1 VLRLAPLQGY
11 LLAWAGYGLFERN
24 RPASFRYP
32 LFSFRGDWCLW
43 WEILR
48 GRIEL

>member
-1 VLRLAPLQGY
+1 M
-11 LLAWAGYGLFERN
+11 
-24 RPASFRYP
+24 
-32 LFSFRGDWCLW
+32 FSLRGDWCLW